1 MLGRGQLTRKEVWL
15 RAVKRG
21 VTAGISAGTQPFWEV
36 PPQGCSGAPQDG
48 ATTGWEQ
55 HEDTWGWG
63 THGVGTPWG
72 YHRTGHQ
79 EDGDNHRDVE
89 GVPKEQECPSHGDT
103 GIVDTPRAMGT
114 SKAVGNSEEGLGV
127 KPEALRNP
135 GHSVGD
141 NQEHWDG
148 DTE

>member
-1 MLGRGQLTRKEVWL
+1 M
-15 RAVKRG
+15 
-21 VTAGISAGTQPFWEV
+21 
-36 PPQGCSGAPQDG
+36 
-48 ATTGWEQ
+48 
-55 HEDTWGWG
+55 
-63 THGVGTPWG
+63 GTPWG

-79 EDGDNHRDVE
+79 EDGDKHRDVE

-114 SKAVGNSEEGLGV
+114 PKAVGNSEEGLGV

-141 NQEHWDG
+141 S
-148 DTE
+148 